1 MKINMKNFILAIHF
15 VLTTG
20 CMIVT
25 VVTYKYIQNW
35 KNTLENFMS
44 QSSALTPDER
54 LFAQMNIFMMNEQ
67 QQVLVIGVIINAVVL
82 ALLICCFVVVLPR
95 PKRSTDIEDTPTS
108 EVGSFLKQFRKFFR
122 CEAKENKDIED
133 TPTSAGGSFLKQFR
147 RFFRCEAKENKDNEV
162 TEV

>member
-44 QSSALTPDER
+44 QSPALTPDER

-82 ALLICCFVVVLPR
+82 AVLICCFVVVIPR
-95 PKRSTDIEDTPTS
+95 PKRSTDIED
-108 EVGSFLKQFRKFFR
+108 
-122 CEAKENKDIED
+122 N
-133 TPTSAGGSFLKQFR
+133 PTSAGGSFLKQFR

>member
-1 MKINMKNFILAIHF
+1 
-15 VLTTG
+15 
-20 CMIVT
+20 MIVT

-44 QSSALTPDER
+44 QSPALTPDER

-82 ALLICCFVVVLPR
+82 AVLICCFVVVIPR
-95 PKRSTDIEDTPTS
+95 PKGSTDIEDTPTPDG
-108 EVGSFLKQFRKFFR
+108 GSFLKQFRKFFR
-122 CEAKENKDIED
+122 CEAKDIED